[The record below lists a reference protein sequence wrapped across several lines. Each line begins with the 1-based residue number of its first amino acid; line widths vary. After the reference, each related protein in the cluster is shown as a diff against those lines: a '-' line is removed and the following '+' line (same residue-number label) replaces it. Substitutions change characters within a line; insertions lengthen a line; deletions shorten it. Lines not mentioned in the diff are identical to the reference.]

1 MRKKHRLFPISAGA
15 TSQPGTISSFQLF
28 VLPNS
33 SQLHHL
39 PAPTQRPINL
49 TASGSHICKLAIS
62 FRIDLNPLW
71 HAQKTPA
78 FPYQRRGNK
87 LARHDFVVNG
97 ADVCKFARLKR
108 GNALW
113 IQNLNL
119 VFEFLECI
127 IKMWQSFRSRATTV
141 DLWQAR
147 QP

>member
-1 MRKKHRLFPISAGA
+1 MAPRIFFKLSVYSYFSKNPQTTIALPFLTHNISAIG
-15 TSQPGTISSFQLF
+15 G
-28 VLPNS
+28 VM
-33 SQLHHL
+33 
-39 PAPTQRPINL
+39 R
-49 TASGSHICKLAIS
+49 
-62 FRIDLNPLW
+62 FRIDFNTLW
-71 HAQKTPA
+71 YAQKTPA
-78 FPYQRRGNK
+78 FPYQRRSNK
-87 LARHDFVVNG
+87 PARHDFVVNG

>member
-1 MRKKHRLFPISAGA
+1 MFFKDFFKNPQTTIALPFLTHKISAIG
-15 TSQPGTISSFQLF
+15 G
-28 VLPNS
+28 VM
-33 SQLHHL
+33 H
-39 PAPTQRPINL
+39 
-49 TASGSHICKLAIS
+49 
-62 FRIDLNPLW
+62 FRTDLNPLW

-78 FPYQRRGNK
+78 FPYQRRSNK
-87 LARHDFVVNG
+87 PARHDFVVNG